1 MLKPDSYFE
10 DFLWS
15 EFEPKNRRKAKG
27 RFRRAIRE
35 YYVLQRRYVIEPESG
50 ERVQSFRY
58 GQAVVQQKT
67 QRRKIDL
74 IFRGRKVGHPT
85 KFEIKILM
93 SRLSVM
99 WGLYAKTPPT
109 FSWKKTGVE
118 TNFELMLLE
127 LLPELGAKHVRRY
140 AENHWQEREMKSHLV
155 K

>member
-1 MLKPDSYFE
+1 LLKPDKYFE
-10 DFLWS
+10 GFLWS
-15 EFEPKNRRKAKG
+15 EFEPKNRRKAKV

-35 YYVLQRRYVIEPESG
+35 YYVLQRKYVIEPESG

-58 GQAVVQQKT
+58 GQAIVQQKT

-85 KFEIKILM
+85 RFEIKILM
-93 SRLSVM
+93 SRLIVM

-109 FSWKKTGVE
+109 FSWKNSAIP
-118 TNFELMLLE
+118 TNFELFLLE
-127 LLPELGAKHVRRY
+127 LLPALGAMHVRRY
-140 AENHWQEREMKSHLV
+140 AEKHWQEREMKSLLV